1 MKWSLRIKTAIAFH
15 QDSHFFFFFVFWIE
29 QLYAKTYVIG
39 LLFHSYLVFI
49 LHDIKQLQWVWA
61 CNNYYILSLFL
72 PFWRITIVLYWKS
85 SLQMKTKDFFKV
97 PEVQHNRGY
106 QSKISL
112 LLRMAQKSVGWQ
124 KNWTSIFWPSV

>member
-1 MKWSLRIKTAIAFH
+1 MKFAHKNCNSIPSRFTL
-15 QDSHFFFFFVFWIE
+15 FFFFFVFWIE

-61 CNNYYILSLFL
+61 CNNYYIPSLFL
-72 PFWRITIVLYWKS
+72 SFWRITIVLYWKS

-97 PEVQHNRGY
+97 PEVQHNKDY